1 MGLYNLENNIREK
14 LENRE
19 ITPSKDAWKKLEL
32 QLGESKPTRAIGWYY
47 YLAAGILV
55 LLILSSVFI
64 QNRNELENSLVK
76 DNFPKQENI
85 EKQIEIVSHF
95 PDSSASRKSS
105 SKEDSKDN
113 TTEIKRESVLKE
125 SAVDK
130 KIRKQEM
137 LAESSKTVN
146 PESAPHSILVEEK
159 SEKSFLDAKAD
170 EIVASVR
177 LLQATN
183 GEVTMDEVEN
193 LLNKAQRDIQ
203 VQRILLKPK
212 VDATALLNDVE
223 WDLEKSFREKVFN
236 TLGEGF
242 HKIRTAFSGRN
253 D

>member
-1 MGLYNLENNIREK
+1 MGQYNLEKNIREK

-19 ITPSKDAWKKLEL
+19 ITPSKDAWKKLES
-32 QLGESKPTRAIGWYY
+32 QLGERKQNRSIGWYY
-47 YLAAGILV
+47 YLAAGILIV
-55 LLILSSVFI
+55 LVLSSVFI
-64 QNRNELENSLVK
+64 NNTNAIENSLVK
-76 DNFPKQENI
+76 ENLPI
-85 EKQIEIVSHF
+85 NEKVERQTKIVSSIA
-95 PDSSASRKSS
+95 DSSTTERSS
-105 SKEDSKDN
+105 SKDN
-113 TTEIKRESVLKE
+113 VKTNSTDYRHNAAIKE

-130 KIRKQEM
+130 KIRRKEM
-137 LAESSKTVN
+137 LAESPKKVN
-146 PESAPHSILVEEK
+146 TESVENSILPLEKGEDSFMDAKVEEV
-159 SEKSFLDAKAD
+159 
-170 EIVASVR
+170 IASVR
-177 LLQATN
+177 SIKDER

-223 WDLEKSFREKVFN
+223 WELEKSFREKVFN

>member
-19 ITPSKDAWKKLEL
+19 ITPSKEAWKKLEL

-64 QNRNELENSLVK
+64 QHKNELENNLVRET
-76 DNFPKQENI
+76 FPKKENI
-85 EKQIEIVSHF
+85 EKQVEIASQST
-95 PDSSASRKSS
+95 DSSAIKKSS
-105 SKEDSKDN
+105 SKEGSKDN
-113 TTEIKRESVLKE
+113 SIEVKPASLKE

-130 KIRKQEM
+130 KILKQEM
-137 LAESSKTVN
+137 LAESSKTIKPESTENSILAEEN
-146 PESAPHSILVEEK
+146 PENT
-159 SEKSFLDAKAD
+159 FLDVKAN
-170 EIVASVR
+170 EVVASVR
-177 LLQATN
+177 LLQNTN

-193 LLNKAQRDIQ
+193 LLYNAQRDIQ
-203 VQRILLKPK
+203 VSKILLKPK